1 MKDKISVTVSRK
13 YVVWI
18 DSQIKTMR
26 FRNRSHAVE
35 YALAKL
41 LEQEGE
47 KTVHDSRAE
56 TFEKRDL
63 RREGQPES
71 ISSRERSYF

>member
-1 MKDKISVTVSRK
+1 MKDKISVTVGRK

-41 LEQEGE
+41 LEKEGE
-47 KTVHDSRAE
+47 KKVHNSIAE
-56 TFEKRDL
+56 TYKKRDL

-71 ISSRERSYF
+71 IPSRERAYF